1 VRWHDHGSGNFWR
14 QFHGEPGAK
23 AADRAE
29 SGDCL
34 LQSAA
39 EREHFRRRSPQIR
52 NFHLPPICKGVTRQA
67 VVRKIVTLG
76 GLCLM
81 MIGSAAQ
88 AAVTLSV
95 TPGAVNFSY
104 MQGAI
109 LPAAQTVTVKLSS
122 GTVRRIPPQ

>member
-1 VRWHDHGSGNFWR
+1 
-14 QFHGEPGAK
+14 
-23 AADRAE
+23 
-29 SGDCL
+29 
-34 LQSAA
+34 
-39 EREHFRRRSPQIR
+39 
-52 NFHLPPICKGVTRQA
+52 VTRQA

>member
-1 VRWHDHGSGNFWR
+1 
-14 QFHGEPGAK
+14 
-23 AADRAE
+23 
-29 SGDCL
+29 
-34 LQSAA
+34 
-39 EREHFRRRSPQIR
+39 
-52 NFHLPPICKGVTRQA
+52 

-122 GTVRRIPPQ
+122 GTAAYTATVMSGPYGSR